1 MNHYGRGAGYLRT
14 LAEDIAKIE
23 YPGLDLSH
31 LHATPQKAKAKP
43 QPVPRED

>member
-14 LAEDIAKIE
+14 LAEDIIKIE

-31 LHATPQKAKAKP
+31 LHTAKVKP
-43 QPVPRED
+43 EPVPLED

>member
-31 LHATPQKAKAKP
+31 LHTVRAKP